1 MIAQDIS
8 LNENDDAVI
17 KNGDFDLTDSDNVHI
32 EHILIANKGHYF
44 EYPLLGVGLI
54 NEIHGSTQKQRLKQT
69 IRRQLTL
76 DNYSV
81 SAINIGDDFNIT
93 IDAKRQI

>member
-1 MIAQDIS
+1 MITQDIA
-8 LNENDDAVI
+8 LNEDDDAVI
-17 KNGDFDLTDSDNVHI
+17 KNGDFDLCESENVHI

-54 NEIHGSTQKQRLKQT
+54 NEIKSSAQKQRLKQT

-81 SAINIGDDFNIT
+81 RAINIDQDFNIN

>member
-1 MIAQDIS
+1 MIAQDIA
-8 LNENDDAVI
+8 LNEDGDAVI
-17 KNGDFDLTDSDNVHI
+17 KNGDFDLTPSDNVHI

-44 EYPLLGVGLI
+44 EFPLLGVGLI
-54 NEIHGSTQKQRLKQT
+54 NEIKGSTQRQRLKQT

-81 SAINIGDDFNIT
+81 NAIGIGEDFNIT